1 MRLLK
6 ALVVTMAVMAALL
19 GCQGKGGDFQR
30 GQFMGYVM
38 DKTEEE
44 VSGKVGKPDAVD
56 SSNPNVVKWVY
67 KNKTFDPDNNNQVDP
82 EITLIFSRDAAG
94 KLKVSQVIF

>member
-1 MRLLK
+1 
-6 ALVVTMAVMAALL
+6 MAAILFTL

-30 GQFMGYVM
+30 GQFTGYVM

-44 VSGKVGKPDAVD
+44 VAGKVGKPDSVD
-56 SSNPNVVKWVY
+56 NTSANVVKWTY
-67 KNKTFDPDNNNQVDP
+67 KNKTFDADNNNQVDP
-82 EITLIFSRDAAG
+82 EITLIFSRDAGG